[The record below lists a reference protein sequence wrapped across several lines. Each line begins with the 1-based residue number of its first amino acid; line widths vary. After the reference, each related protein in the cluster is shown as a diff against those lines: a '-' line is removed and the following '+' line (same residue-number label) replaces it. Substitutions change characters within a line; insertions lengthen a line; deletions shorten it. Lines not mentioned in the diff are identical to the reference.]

1 MPDQPSA
8 PPPEDEPSLS
18 DEEPDELARREA
30 AEAEE
35 EARAE
40 AAKAAQ
46 PPSTQQTQEW
56 LRQNNVIYAGLLGA
70 AFIIVQPFLTTASL
84 DVSGKICVVAFAVA
98 MPLLAALL
106 LVGQQEFF
114 KRRWTE
120 SVLVKVTKPLAN
132 ASVLVGIVAGFWHST
147 WIAGVAMLATAIL
160 AMGVHSAGSSR
171 LERQASGAGGS

>member
-18 DEEPDELARREA
+18 DEEPEELAGREA

-56 LRQNNVIYAGLLGA
+56 LRQSNVIYAGLLE
-70 AFIIVQPFLTTASL
+70 PRSL
-84 DVSGKICVVAFAVA
+84 C
-98 MPLLAALL
+98 
-106 LVGQQEFF
+106 
-114 KRRWTE
+114 
-120 SVLVKVTKPLAN
+120 
-132 ASVLVGIVAGFWHST
+132 
-147 WIAGVAMLATAIL
+147 
-160 AMGVHSAGSSR
+160 SR
-171 LERQASGAGGS
+171 S

>member
-18 DEEPDELARREA
+18 DEEPEELSRREA

-56 LRQNNVIYAGLLGA
+56 LRQSNVIYAGLLGA

-98 MPLLAALL
+98 IPLLAALL

-114 KRRWTE
+114 KRRWTF
-120 SVLVKVTKPLAN
+120 LVQAN
-132 ASVLVGIVAGFWHST
+132 DQLVRQGLSALFRRAEASRGAACAPEEPPSDAPPVASR
-147 WIAGVAMLATAIL
+147 AR
-160 AMGVHSAGSSR
+160 SS
-171 LERQASGAGGS
+171 ERDRR